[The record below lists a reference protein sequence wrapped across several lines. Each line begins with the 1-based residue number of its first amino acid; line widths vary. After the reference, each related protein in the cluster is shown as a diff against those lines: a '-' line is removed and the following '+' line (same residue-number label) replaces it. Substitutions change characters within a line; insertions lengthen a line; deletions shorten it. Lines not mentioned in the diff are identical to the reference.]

1 MQNVLNFIETYWRVI
16 LPILTIV
23 FAITSYLIDHIK
35 TKLKLKNGE
44 SNLKTFTNTMVDL
57 ISEAEKFVHYSGEEK
72 QKYVLT
78 RLREK
83 YGDLF
88 DEEKYKQY
96 IDYFVAFTKTVNFNK
111 GGR

>member
-1 MQNVLNFIETYWRVI
+1 MQNVLNFIKTYWREC
-16 LPILTIV
+16 LSALTILI
-23 FAITSYLIDHIK
+23 ALTSYLFEII
-35 TKLKLKNGE
+35 KLKKRYKNGE
-44 SNLKTFTNTMVDL
+44 INLNTFTNTMIDL

>member
-1 MQNVLNFIETYWRVI
+1 MQNVLNFIKTYWREC
-16 LPILTIV
+16 LSALTI
-23 FAITSYLIDHIK
+23 AIALISYLVEAI
-35 TKLKLKNGE
+35 KLKKKFKNGE
-44 SNLKTFTNTMVDL
+44 INLNTFTNTIVEL
-57 ISEAEKFVHYSGEEK
+57 ITEAEKFVHYSGEEK

-96 IDYFVAFTKTVNFNK
+96 IDYFVAFTKSVNFK